1 MRLKVEIRDR
11 GVTRG
16 FGTGSTKRRL
26 DSCAMHN
33 IHHQSKHLT
42 FAFVILH
49 VLQETFLSLEI
60 K

>member
-1 MRLKVEIRDR
+1 MEIRDR